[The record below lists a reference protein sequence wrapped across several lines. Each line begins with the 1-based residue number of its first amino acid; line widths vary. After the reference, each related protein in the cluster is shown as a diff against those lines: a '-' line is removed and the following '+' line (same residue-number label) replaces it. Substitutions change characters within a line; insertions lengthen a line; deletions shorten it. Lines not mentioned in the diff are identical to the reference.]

1 MRWRLLRFEVSS
13 QKLIPCECSLLL
25 GEAHKADNTTSW
37 YVIGQLMA
45 SVSLQ
50 QLNKRHPDDYL
61 TAIYTQFAMLGLL
74 AILYLFL
81 PETPWF
87 LITSGQTGKARA
99 LLQKLKGDIPG
110 YSVDIEL
117 AVLQN
122 TVEEQRHRA
131 NVVGKMPLKMI
142 FRGLN
147 LKRLIIALWPKLTQ
161 QAVGLSVFNNYST
174 YFCKPTNVRYYP
186 LHE

>member
-1 MRWRLLRFEVSS
+1 MSDPQV
-13 QKLIPCECSLLL
+13 LILFREIS
-25 GEAHKADNTTSW
+25 KVDDTSSW

-50 QLNKRHPDDYL
+50 QLNKRHPEDYL
-61 TAIYTQFAMLGLL
+61 TAIYTQFAMLGVL
-74 AILYLFL
+74 AILYFFL
-81 PETPWF
+81 PETPWY
-87 LITSGQTGKARA
+87 LITSGQTAKART

-110 YSVDIEL
+110 YSVDIEI

-122 TVEEQRHRA
+122 TVDEQRNRA
-131 NVVGKMPLKMI
+131 HVVGKMPLKMI
-142 FRGLN
+142 FQGLN

-174 YFCKPTNVRYYP
+174 YFCGSTTAKRLLLTC
-186 LHE
+186 

>member
-1 MRWRLLRFEVSS
+1 MGVFSFSFLETN
-13 QKLIPCECSLLL
+13 K
-25 GEAHKADNTTSW
+25 AHIGLSW

-50 QLNKRHPDDYL
+50 QLNKKHPEDYL

-87 LITSGQTGKARA
+87 LISSGQTGKARL
-99 LLQKLKGDIPG
+99 LLQRLKGNVPG
-110 YSVDIEL
+110 YNVDIEL

-122 TVEEQRHRA
+122 TIEEQRNRA
-131 NVVGKMPLKMI
+131 HVVGKMPLKMI
-142 FRGLN
+142 FQGLN

-174 YFCKPTNVRYYP
+174 YFCGFDAFCSCER
-186 LHE
+186 LRSSS